1 MFFKRKKKATDESY
15 GAFGTGTVL
24 SLEQVPDPVFA
35 QKMMGDGYA
44 IELTDGTIV
53 APSEGEV
60 TVVFPTGHA
69 YGIVREDGV
78 EILVHLGIDTVQL
91 EGKGFVSHVKV
102 GDKVS
107 RGDTLATMDLELIKE
122 AGKSIISPMIITS
135 GQAITLHRDGETVT
149 PTTDDIFSVN
159 A

>member
-1 MFFKRKKKATDESY
+1 MFFKRKKKITDESY

-91 EGKGFVSHVKV
+91 EGKGFVSHV
-102 GDKVS
+102 
-107 RGDTLATMDLELIKE
+107 
-122 AGKSIISPMIITS
+122 
-135 GQAITLHRDGETVT
+135 
-149 PTTDDIFSVN
+149 
-159 A
+159 